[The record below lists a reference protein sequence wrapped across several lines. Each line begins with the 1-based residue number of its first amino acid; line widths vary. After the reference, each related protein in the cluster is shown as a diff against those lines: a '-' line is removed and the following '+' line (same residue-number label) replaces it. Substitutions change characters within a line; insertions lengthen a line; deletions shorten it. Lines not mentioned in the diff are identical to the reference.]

1 MKQIKTISLSLLLAF
16 AMLLSLVQAS
26 YAAGISVSAGQGTVS
41 VGRTVAF
48 SITVPSGSEAWT
60 YSVSH
65 SDNLT
70 LESGELAPMGFE
82 GDSRTNQL
90 VFRAN
95 STGTGTVSI
104 SAGSYCIDGVDYDAS
119 GSASVT
125 IVAADKPDDS
135 EPSHGGS
142 GTGGG
147 SGSGS
152 SSGTGNGGSG
162 SDSRSANNALASLT
176 VSAGTLTPAFD
187 PAVTE
192 YTLSLPLQSD
202 KLTVTAAASDS
213 RATIRGD
220 GEIALQ
226 SGENMLSVVVTA
238 ENGSVRTYTITAQ
251 VAQAPMVFLSYG
263 SEKLGVVKDIA
274 GVTAPTGFTV
284 SSIPHNGETIPAW
297 ANASGQTLLYLVDES
312 SHAGF
317 YLYSPE
323 AGVLS
328 PYLPLTDSYVYVG
341 VPTGKQTIPGLTF
354 GSVTAFGQ
362 TLDGWTYQD
371 ASLPDFSVLYLMDT
385 AGTCGYYTYDSQ
397 NDTLQ
402 RFSGAVFSDDGGRT
416 LRLPMLY
423 VYIAGG
429 AAALLLVLVIVLAA
443 LCGRRGRKLRLLS
456 APALP
461 TSDAEIETQSAD
473 AAAPQEPGISLPQD
487 VSPAPQA
494 EPDPT
499 SHPEEAS
506 SAPEPSTDTAS
517 PAPEETPLSIPDAAD
532 DAPTPEPSSAEAAP
546 ESPAPADAPAAQE
559 ETPPSDASLEDTL
572 RQLPLDDLLNDIH
585 NL

>member
-142 GTGGG
+142 G

-251 VAQAPMVFLSYG
+251 VAQAPTVFLSYG
-263 SEKLGVVKDIA
+263 SGKLGVVKDIS
-274 GVTAPTGFTV
+274 GVTAPAGFTV

-323 AGVLS
+323 VGVLS

-429 AAALLLVLVIVLAA
+429 AAALLLALVIVLAA

-487 VSPAPQA
+487 VSPAPQT

-517 PAPEETPLSIPDAAD
+517 PAPEETPLSILDAAD
-532 DAPTPEPSSAEAAP
+532 DTPTPEPSSAEAAP
-546 ESPAPADAPAAQE
+546 ESPAPADAPPAQE